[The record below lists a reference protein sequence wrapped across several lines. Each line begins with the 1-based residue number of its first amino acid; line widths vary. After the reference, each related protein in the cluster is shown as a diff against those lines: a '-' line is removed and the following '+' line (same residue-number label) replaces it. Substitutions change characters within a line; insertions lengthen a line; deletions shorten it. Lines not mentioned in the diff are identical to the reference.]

1 MGGYFICL
9 KGPNVE
15 NELEKSENAM
25 KLLGVELV
33 ESIDV
38 ELPDEE
44 LNHKILVFEKT
55 AKTPKRFPR
64 KAGTP
69 AKEPL

>member
-1 MGGYFICL
+1 
-9 KGPNVE
+9 
-15 NELEKSENAM
+15 M

-64 KAGTP
+64 KSGTP